1 VNAKM
6 SERSRTKTCRPA
18 QLKIKTKVRA
28 GGTDDGE
35 PENHNETL
43 VVHGRRAA
51 RVQASRPA
59 QLKIKTKVHAGGTD
73 DGEPQN
79 HNETLVVATARRRAA
94 R

>member
-1 VNAKM
+1 MNAKT
-6 SERSRTKTCRPA
+6 SEGSRTKTCGPA
-18 QLKIKTKVRA
+18 QLKVRA